1 VLLSSYEVTGAN
13 LEEIGNEVNR
23 ILETQHRM
31 MQNVLTGNT
40 GQHFRVQF
48 DVAGC
53 NRDQKRLFQLM
64 KASSI
69 LSGVTSLGRVDP
81 E

>member
-1 VLLSSYEVTGAN
+1 MTGAN
-13 LEEIGNEVNR
+13 LEEISNEVNR

-31 MQNVLTGNT
+31 MQNVLTGST
-40 GQHFRVQF
+40 GQHLRLQF
-48 DVAGC
+48 DVEGC
-53 NRDQKRLFQLM
+53 NRDQKATIPTM
-64 KASSI
+64 KASTI